1 MCMCFNNCT
10 TPVFSLNCKVGFYR
24 SDGGGGSWRR
34 ITAGGCVFRG
44 GGAREVYQRKKTI
57 AAFRSFIG
65 GCLIVFYE
73 VASRFVAPRLPF
85 D

>member
-1 MCMCFNNCT
+1 MCVCVLT
-10 TPVFSLNCKVGFYR
+10 TVRLLFSLGIAKLGFT
-24 SDGGGGSWRR
+24 GATAAAAPGGGSQL
-34 ITAGGCVFRG
+34 AAVCSGGV
-44 GGAREVYQRKKTI
+44 AREVYQRKKTI